1 MKTFYFSDQQKKKGV
16 ITTSPSS
23 ECMQVL
29 TWLSWRSC
37 PDGISDSARTE
48 KVQLLKYKGREDTP
62 WRLVGSISV
71 DTPAGGFPAMLQPPV
86 RKQWL
91 ALYRNKTR
99 RRPKTKARE
108 TSIIR
113 FTREEGSFVYLSFRR
128 GQGDNLTCST
138 LTHLNDPFTLKLG
151 GEGISVRLFL
161 TPERWRNP
169 EQHGLRPPK

>member
-62 WRLVGSISV
+62 
-71 DTPAGGFPAMLQPPV
+71 
-86 RKQWL
+86 
-91 ALYRNKTR
+91 
-99 RRPKTKARE
+99 
-108 TSIIR
+108 
-113 FTREEGSFVYLSFRR
+113 
-128 GQGDNLTCST
+128 
-138 LTHLNDPFTLKLG
+138 
-151 GEGISVRLFL
+151 
-161 TPERWRNP
+161 
-169 EQHGLRPPK
+169 